1 MHASQTRQGILPVRD
16 LVASALLQ
24 TMATAV
30 SPEAL
35 EEGKKLSNFSWRSV
49 NMTVDMG
56 KEKKNILND
65 ISGSLKGGEVC
76 ALMGPSGAGKTSLLN
91 VLAGRVRSR
100 GKVLVNG
107 NILLDGLPVSG
118 SSLWKRIA
126 YVMQQDILTPTQTV
140 RESLWFSANL
150 RLPNTYTREDKQQMV
165 EKMLKDLGLEKCA
178 DTFIGDDMIRG
189 VSGGEKKRTCVGIEL
204 IMKPKLIFLDEP
216 TSGLD
221 SYAAHNVV
229 MRLKDMAHH
238 DGCNVLCTI
247 HQPSS
252 EVFHLFDRTMVLRS
266 GKLFYFGSL
275 PGLSE
280 SLHSA
285 GKGCPNEF
293 NLADHVMF
301 VLQTES
307 GDALDKI
314 EASMKGDQT
323 MAEEPSMPNDK
334 SAMTLKMDGA
344 HAGFCTQLYALSK
357 REAQNVWRDKAG
369 LIASVMVPL
378 ILNVFFACIFFQV
391 GDNTRS
397 GWSAGSHFGG
407 MTQVAIG
414 GMFGAAQPL
423 LLKFPLDRGIFLREY
438 ATQTYE
444 AAPYFIAKSM
454 VELPQTFLN
463 AAITWAAAYFLMG
476 LQGSFIMYV
485 LIFWLTG
492 IAAASTALLVGCI
505 ASNAEVAQQAAPAVF
520 VPQLLFAGFFIQ
532 AEQIPI
538 WLRWA
543 QYTCALKYGMN
554 LNIMNEFGAE
564 TIKDWPLEQQMEV
577 TKFIYMNE
585 INVDHGW
592 IYAGILLAI
601 VAVVRMLSV
610 FALAKRAAA
619 FF

>member
-1 MHASQTRQGILPVRD
+1 M
-16 LVASALLQ
+16 AL
-24 TMATAV
+24 AV
-30 SPEAL
+30 SPEQM

-56 KEKKNILND
+56 KEKKTILDGIN
-65 ISGSLKGGEVC
+65 GGLKGGEVC

-100 GKVLVNG
+100 GKVKVDG
-107 NILLDGLPVSG
+107 NILLDGQAISG
-118 SSLWKRIA
+118 SSLRKRIA

-150 RLPNTYTREDKQQMV
+150 RLPNSYSKKDKLELV

-178 DTFIGDDMIRG
+178 DTCIGDDMIRG

-229 MRLKDMAHH
+229 MRLKDLAAN

-252 EVFHLFDRTMVLRS
+252 EVFHLFNRVMVVRS

-275 PGLSE
+275 SGLSE
-280 SLHSA
+280 SLHTA

-307 GDALDKI
+307 TEALDKI
-314 EASMKGDQT
+314 ESVMKGEGDVGG
-323 MAEEPSMPNDK
+323 EPSMPHDK
-334 SAMTLKMDGA
+334 SAMTIKMDGA
-344 HAGFCTQLYALSK
+344 HAGFLGQLHALTK
-357 REAQNVWRDKAG
+357 REAQNLWRDKPG

-378 ILNVFFACIFFQV
+378 VLNVFFACIFFQV
-391 GDNTRS
+391 GDHTREE
-397 GWSAGSHFGG
+397 WSAQSHFGG

-438 ATQTYE
+438 ATQTYG
-444 AAPYFIAKSM
+444 AAPYFISKSM

-532 AEQIPI
+532 AEQIPV

-554 LNIMNEFGAE
+554 LNILNEFGAD
-564 TIKDWPLEQQMEV
+564 TIKDWPAAQQYQV
-577 TKFIYMNE
+577 TMFISRNE

-592 IYAGILLAI
+592 VYAGILLAI
-601 VAVVRMLSV
+601 VIVVRLLSV
-610 FALAKRAAA
+610 MALAKRAAA

>member
-1 MHASQTRQGILPVRD
+1 
-16 LVASALLQ
+16 
-24 TMATAV
+24 MATAV

-189 VSGGEKKRTCVGIEL
+189 VSGREKKRTCVGIEL

-438 ATQTYE
+438 ATQTYG

>member
-1 MHASQTRQGILPVRD
+1 
-16 LVASALLQ
+16 
-24 TMATAV
+24 
-30 SPEAL
+30 
-35 EEGKKLSNFSWRSV
+35 
-49 NMTVDMG
+49 MG

-118 SSLWKRIA
+118 SSLRKRIA

-438 ATQTYE
+438 ATQTYG

>member
-1 MHASQTRQGILPVRD
+1 
-16 LVASALLQ
+16 
-24 TMATAV
+24 
-30 SPEAL
+30 
-35 EEGKKLSNFSWRSV
+35 
-49 NMTVDMG
+49 MTVDMG

>member
-1 MHASQTRQGILPVRD
+1 
-16 LVASALLQ
+16 
-24 TMATAV
+24 MATAV

-118 SSLWKRIA
+118 SSLRKRIA

-438 ATQTYE
+438 ATQTYG

-564 TIKDWPLEQQMEV
+564 TIKDWPLEQQMAV

>member
-1 MHASQTRQGILPVRD
+1 
-16 LVASALLQ
+16 
-24 TMATAV
+24 
-30 SPEAL
+30 
-35 EEGKKLSNFSWRSV
+35 
-49 NMTVDMG
+49 
-56 KEKKNILND
+56 
-65 ISGSLKGGEVC
+65 
-76 ALMGPSGAGKTSLLN
+76 
-91 VLAGRVRSR
+91 
-100 GKVLVNG
+100 
-107 NILLDGLPVSG
+107 
-118 SSLWKRIA
+118 
-126 YVMQQDILTPTQTV
+126 
-140 RESLWFSANL
+140 
-150 RLPNTYTREDKQQMV
+150 
-165 EKMLKDLGLEKCA
+165 
-178 DTFIGDDMIRG
+178 
-189 VSGGEKKRTCVGIEL
+189 
-204 IMKPKLIFLDEP
+204 
-216 TSGLD
+216 
-221 SYAAHNVV
+221 
-229 MRLKDMAHH
+229 
-238 DGCNVLCTI
+238 
-247 HQPSS
+247 
-252 EVFHLFDRTMVLRS
+252 
-266 GKLFYFGSL
+266 
-275 PGLSE
+275 
-280 SLHSA
+280 
-285 GKGCPNEF
+285 
-293 NLADHVMF
+293 MF

-438 ATQTYE
+438 ATQTYG

-505 ASNAEVAQQAAPAVF
+505 ASNAEVGQQAAPAVF

-532 AEQIPI
+532 AEQIPL

-543 QYTCALKYGMN
+543 QYTCALKYGMK

-564 TIKDWPLEQQMEV
+564 TIKDWPLEQQMAV

>member
-1 MHASQTRQGILPVRD
+1 
-16 LVASALLQ
+16 
-24 TMATAV
+24 
-30 SPEAL
+30 
-35 EEGKKLSNFSWRSV
+35 
-49 NMTVDMG
+49 MG

-126 YVMQQDILTPTQTV
+126 YVMQQDILTPTQAV

-438 ATQTYE
+438 ATQTYG